1 MKYIYHIEEKGS
13 HIQREHSN
21 IDNCMNELMQELF
34 KILGNGDSE
43 NGGAGSLWRCAQ
55 SIYDTLKNG
64 GVYVYADCKF
74 WVEFVDEPEEKT
86 SKYYVLRYSA
96 VVHNSV
102 TIEAENRE
110 ELEER
115 RKFWEELF
123 TSDLKYLFNKKSK
136 TAWHYDGNINNEGEE
151 EIK

>member
-13 HIQREHSN
+13 HTQHEHSN

-34 KILGNGDSE
+34 KILGNGDGE
-43 NGGAGSLWRCAQ
+43 NGGVGSLWRCSQ
-55 SIYDTLKNG
+55 SIYDTIRSGN
-64 GVYVYADCKF
+64 VYEYANCKF
-74 WVEFVDEPEEKT
+74 WVEFIDEPKEKT
-86 SKYYVLRYSA
+86 SKFYLLHYSA

-102 TIEAENRE
+102 EIEAVNRE

-123 TSDLKYLFNKKSK
+123 ASDLKYLCKKSK

-151 EIK
+151 EIE

>member
-21 IDNCMNELMQELF
+21 IDDCMNELMQELF

-43 NGGAGSLWRCAQ
+43 NDGVGSLWRCAKY
-55 SIYDTLKNG
+55 IYDTLKSGN
-64 GVYVYADCKF
+64 VYEYANCKF
-74 WVEFVDEPEEKT
+74 WVEFVNEPEEKQDKRYT
-86 SKYYVLRYSA
+86 LRYSA

-102 TIEAENRE
+102 TVQAEDNE
-110 ELEER
+110 ELKRIREYYE
-115 RKFWEELF
+115 K
-123 TSDLKYLFNKKSK
+123 TIIDDLKRSCNGLGSH
-136 TAWHYDGNINNEGEE
+136 WHYDGNINDEGEE

>member
-1 MKYIYHIEEKGS
+1 MKYIYHIKEKGS

-55 SIYDTLKNG
+55 SIYDTLKSG

-74 WVEFVDEPEEKT
+74 WVEFIDEPKEKP
-86 SKYYVLRYSA
+86 SKYYTLHYSA

-102 TIEAENRE
+102 TIEAVNRE
-110 ELEER
+110 ELKER

-123 TSDLKYLFNKKSK
+123 INDLKEMCVDGSK
-136 TAWHYDGNINNEGEE
+136 TAWDYDGNLNDEGEE

>member
-1 MKYIYHIEEKGS
+1 MKYIYHIEENGNNVMS
-13 HIQREHSN
+13 EHSN

-43 NGGAGSLWRCAQ
+43 NGGEGSLWRCAKD
-55 SIYDTLKNG
+55 IYDTLKSG

-74 WVEFVDEPEEKT
+74 WVEFVDEPKEKPT
-86 SKYYVLRYSA
+86 TLYTLRYSA

-102 TIEAENRE
+102 TIEAENHE

-123 TSDLKYLFNKKSK
+123 VSDLKNICKLSK
-136 TAWHYDGNINNEGEE
+136 TTWHHDGNINIDGVDLS
-151 EIK
+151 